1 MRDDEITKAL
11 KKLKQLDPNAL
22 QEAHDEMIDGFDE
35 QGRPTAEGN
44 ASFELDDKLFKV
56 PFKKLRETLHGR
68 DTVSSQPA
76 KEVFAGRI
84 PRSVGSYDERG
95 FYQVNPEPDPEY
107 YWDKNYNY
115 EYMNP
120 ESKKKKVLGKIK
132 K

>member
-1 MRDDEITKAL
+1 MKDDITKVL
-11 KKLKQLDPNAL
+11 KKLKQLDPDAL

-35 QGRPTAEGN
+35 QGRPMAEGN
-44 ASFELDDKLFKV
+44 ASFELDDRLFKV
-56 PFKKLRETLHGR
+56 PFKKLRETLQGK

-84 PRSVGSYDERG
+84 PRSVGNAVKPAPS
-95 FYQVNPEPDPEY
+95 VNPEPDPEY

-120 ESKKKKVLGKIK
+120 ESKKNKVLGKIK
-132 K
+132 R